1 MSSTSTLARPV
12 PASWLRRWGN
22 RLWYQVWKWVLMA
35 ICKVAFRLRFEGREH
50 EPRSGPFLV
59 AANHASVL
67 DPPIVGMGL
76 RHQSA
81 YMAKDDLFSVPVLG
95 PWLRSIGSFPVRRGT
110 PDRGAIRRSFDVLEQ
125 GGVLVIFPEGTRSP
139 DGRLRDPEPGAAMI
153 ALRTGVPVLPAAVI
167 NSYRILPK
175 GAKWPRFQRVL
186 VRYGPPMVPPK
197 VDGRLDHA
205 TMELWGQRIMAEI
218 ERLLPEDQRRPR

>member
-1 MSSTSTLARPV
+1 MSSTSTLARPM
-12 PASWLRRWGN
+12 PASWLRRWSH
-22 RLWYQVWKWVLMA
+22 RAWYQFWKWVLMA
-35 ICKVAFRLRFEGREH
+35 ICKAAFRLRFEGREH
-50 EPRSGPFLV
+50 EPRTGPFLV

-81 YMAKDDLFSVPVLG
+81 YMAKDDLFRVPILG

-110 PDRGAIRRSFDVLEQ
+110 PDRSAIRRSLEVLEG
-125 GGVLVIFPEGTRSP
+125 GGVLVIFPEGTRSR

-153 ALRTGVPVLPAAVI
+153 ALRTGVPVLPAAVVH
-167 NSYRILPK
+167 SHRILPK
-175 GAKWPRFQRVL
+175 GAKWPRFGQVI
-186 VRYGPPMVPPK
+186 VRYGPPVAVPK
-197 VDGRLDHA
+197 IEGRLDHA

-218 ERLLPEDQRRPR
+218 ERLLPEGQRRPR